1 MTWSLDT
8 FAGLPQFM
16 WENIFG
22 LLDYLVPGVILAMFA
37 AFYQNRRKREIKIE
51 GKIAVA
57 RIETYEKILALF
69 YKAQDLQTPTLEEE
83 SRAKDI
89 LAYFPSET
97 YHCQYPKMFEDE
109 ATFDSF
115 YGRFQEL
122 RRECQI
128 YLDYTVY
135 SQMSH
140 SLFFF
145 TFCKNQLDAYSDTER
160 VVDFK
165 FLDSQ
170 SRRHIDWAYRL
181 CGMLMFNHCTRVF
194 VELDNVI
201 CSQLR
206 HFRITCRKYRLR
218 RLFSNVRDW
227 FLFIFDLRKKHKGVM
242 EKISQRIMSMSISK
256 ENHDMVDIML
266 DMTGIMRYVHFS
278 DKYSPSEFF
287 EGRRAPSKKDVA
299 LYNAVFLSQVHK
311 S

>member
-1 MTWSLDT
+1 MTGSLET

-22 LLDYLVPGVILAMFA
+22 LLNYLVPGIILALFV

-51 GKIAVA
+51 GKIAVT

-69 YKAQDLQTPTLEEE
+69 YKAQDLQTPILEEE
-83 SRAKDI
+83 GRAKDI
-89 LAYFPSET
+89 LAYFSSKT
-97 YHCQYPKMFEDE
+97 YHYQYPKMFEDE

-115 YGRFQEL
+115 YDQFQEL
-122 RRECQI
+122 QRDCQI
-128 YLDYTVY
+128 YLDYPVY

-165 FLDSQ
+165 FSDSQ

-181 CGMLMFNHCTRVF
+181 CGMLMSNHCTRVF

-206 HFRITCRKYRLR
+206 HFRITYRKYRLR
-218 RLFSNVRDW
+218 RLFNNVRNR
-227 FLFIFDLRKKHKGVM
+227 FLFFFDLRKKHSGVM
-242 EKISQRIMSMSISK
+242 EKISQRIMSMSISRK
-256 ENHDMVDIML
+256 NHDMIDVML

-287 EGRRAPSKKDVA
+287 EGRRVPSKKDVA
-299 LYNAVFLSQVHK
+299 LYNAVFLSQVHR
-311 S
+311 